1 MWPFAHKSGRVGFV
15 KANVFQVGPWTQH
28 TTNFKQCFFKKYS
41 LTHRTHSNQNVSVV
55 ASFSV
60 WHLDLFDWLNKPPF
74 YLDKKREDMNM
85 IKHPQFIRR
94 WTCSPFGCKTRVAL
108 LLRVHPEWGRS
119 TQKIQVMEWMGF
131 GEHFFPNL
139 TRTQRTYLLMIP
151 ILFFREEFSTFQKG
165 RCRELQAHIRFHNH
179 LNQWLFTHEKLG
191 PLIQSTAHVYCRFII
206 YNLNTIGHC
215 DRVMTCTSY
224 LGWWAASCRKKS
236 RHKNALKT
244 VSKHIF
250 CAKTWPFCQ

>member
-1 MWPFAHKSGRVGFV
+1 MAQLEKHWPW
-15 KANVFQVGPWTQH
+15 QIQH
-28 TTNFKQCFFKKYS
+28 AQICVQRA
-41 LTHRTHSNQNVSVV
+41 THRSWHNQLSFPTEEISVV

-60 WHLDLFDWLNKPPF
+60 WHLDLFDWLNKPRF
-74 YLDKKREDMNM
+74 YLDKKRENMNM

-131 GEHFFPNL
+131 CEHFFPEFDTHSARIFVDDTNSFFPWG
-139 TRTQRTYLLMIP
+139 TVQRFKKGGFGNY
-151 ILFFREEFSTFQKG
+151 RHTFG
-165 RCRELQAHIRFHNH
+165 FYNH
-179 LNQWLFTHEKLG
+179 LNQWLITPEKLG
-191 PLIQSTAHVYCRFII
+191 PLTQSTARVCCRFII
-206 YNLNTIGHC
+206 YNLNAIDHC

-250 CAKTWPFCQ
+250 FAKTWLFCQ